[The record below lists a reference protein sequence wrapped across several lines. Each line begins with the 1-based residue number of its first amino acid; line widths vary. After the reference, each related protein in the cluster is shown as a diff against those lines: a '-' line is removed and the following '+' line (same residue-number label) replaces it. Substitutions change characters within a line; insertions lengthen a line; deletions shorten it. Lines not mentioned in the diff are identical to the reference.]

1 MGSRPLA
8 RVHTLALGS
17 SSSSGWVRQR
27 EVSPSPP
34 VTERVLLSTDPSWGS
49 WGAPQLPFARF
60 HLLTRHRHLQP
71 APGLC
76 SQQDCSL
83 NQRQFGRTS
92 GGTATPR
99 RAAVTA
105 AAGAEPPRSPAARAW
120 ASELFNK
127 E

>member
-1 MGSRPLA
+1 MGSSPLA

-17 SSSSGWVRQR
+17 SSSSSWVRQW
-27 EVSPSPP
+27 EVSLSPP
-34 VTERVLLSTDPSWGS
+34 VTERVPLSADPSRGS

-60 HLLTRHRHLQP
+60 HLLTGHRHLQP
-71 APGLC
+71 APGLS

-83 NQRQFGRTS
+83 TQRHFGRTS
-92 GGTATPR
+92 GGTAAPR
-99 RAAVTA
+99 CAAVT